1 MCSGITFLVGLFLL
15 IKGSYRVNNRD
26 VPRDTGRIVGL
37 ILMAPLI
44 VGFIYGFAVVN
55 RSGGFSEDLLMDETL
70 LNAACV
76 EMGVLLLALS
86 IAGYLVF
93 SLPQTVTTTIGAP
106 VPQRYSAVMTPAE
119 VAHYLRI
126 PEFEV
131 IVLIEEGKLP
141 AARIGGEYRIAR
153 SAVDDFLNNQTA

>member
-1 MCSGITFLVGLFLL
+1 MCSGITFLVGLVLL

-26 VPRDTGRIVGL
+26 VPRETGRMVGL
-37 ILMAPLI
+37 ILMAPMV
-44 VGFIYGFAVVN
+44 VGFMYGFAVVN

-76 EMGVLLLALS
+76 EMGVLLLALTV
-86 IAGYLVF
+86 AGYLVL
-93 SLPQTVTTTIGAP
+93 SLPQSATTTVATP
-106 VPQRYSAVMTPAE
+106 MPQRYGAVMTPAE

-153 SAVDDFLNNQTA
+153 IAVDDFLNNQTL